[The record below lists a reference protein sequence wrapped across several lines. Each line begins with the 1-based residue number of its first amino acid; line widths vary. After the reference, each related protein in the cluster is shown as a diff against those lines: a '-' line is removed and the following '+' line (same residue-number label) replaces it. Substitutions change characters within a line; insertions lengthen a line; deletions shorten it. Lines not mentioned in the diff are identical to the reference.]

1 MFIFPMLKKCK
12 SIYIKLAKPEP
23 INGLANKQFI
33 CVCVCNSVHHR
44 VCHHFL
50 TEIRSAIQL
59 YTVASLLCLQRKI
72 SLTAQLIWFSFIVK
86 LLIGPGM
93 VYNYFGGGYLQP
105 PKINHLQKKMTT
117 PQNKFPFLFKPKL
130 EIGGKVSTPLPH
142 PYFPQRPLGA

>member
-44 VCHHFL
+44 VWHHFH
-50 TEIRSAIQL
+50 TEIKSAILL
-59 YTVASLLCLQRKI
+59 YKSASLLCLQRKI

-86 LLIGPGM
+86 LLLGPGM
-93 VYNYFGGGYLQP
+93 VFNYFEGGYLHP
-105 PKINHLQKKMTT
+105 PKRIHLQQKMTT
-117 PQNKFPFLFKPKL
+117 PQKNFSSFLNLNLKL
-130 EIGGKVSTPLPH
+130 GGKGSTPH
-142 PYFPQRPLGA
+142 PYYPQRPLGA